1 VKYRPINKKGEFTL
15 SQPLPDT
22 ITWDQVTELL
32 RASEYEELLERL
44 LFIYEGF
51 GPLPGILLP
60 FLEALFPFL
69 PIFVFVMANAAAYG
83 LLRGFVYSW
92 IGGAAGSIFVFL
104 IIRHFRHVTVIK
116 WIYTNKQVKR
126 VTGWVER
133 HGFGPLFIMLCFP
146 FSPSAIINLVSAIS
160 RVSFV
165 QFFLAVVLGKMVM
178 IFSLAYVG
186 DSLTSFAENPIKTVL
201 VGIGISLFWIL
212 GKYIEKFLF
221 KKGEIH
227 PDEYE

>member
-1 VKYRPINKKGEFTL
+1 M
-15 SQPLPDT
+15 SQPLPDS
-22 ITWDQVTELL
+22 ITWEQVRELL
-32 RASEYEELLERL
+32 EASQYEELLERL

-51 GPLPGILLP
+51 GPLPGILMP
-60 FLEALFPFL
+60 FIEALLPFL
-69 PIFVFVMANAAAYG
+69 PIFVIVMANAAAYG
-83 LLRGFVYSW
+83 LLRGFFYSW
-92 IGGAAGSIFVFL
+92 LGAVSGSIVVFL
-104 IIRHFRHVTVIK
+104 VIRHFRHVTFLK

-126 VTGWVER
+126 VTSWVER
-133 HGFGPLFIMLCFP
+133 HGFGPLFILLCFP

-160 RVSFV
+160 RVSFI

-186 DSLTSFAENPIKTVL
+186 DSITSFTENPIRTIL
-201 VGIGISLFWIL
+201 VGVGISLFWIL